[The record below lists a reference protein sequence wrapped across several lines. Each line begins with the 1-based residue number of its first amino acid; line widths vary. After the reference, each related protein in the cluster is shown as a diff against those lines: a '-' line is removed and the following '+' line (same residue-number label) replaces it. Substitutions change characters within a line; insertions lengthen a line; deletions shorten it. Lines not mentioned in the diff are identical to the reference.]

1 MKVGSD
7 FSGIG
12 SPEVALKNLQIEFE
26 HVFACDVDAY
36 AKKSFLAIHKPQVFF
51 DDIRNRNH
59 GSIKRLDMYFAGF
72 PCQAFSIA
80 GKRKGFDDVRGT
92 LFFDTAEF
100 IRINRP
106 KVFVL
111 ENVKG
116 LVNHDG
122 GNTFKTII
130 DLLSNGGGTVNGQM
144 SLDMF
149 EDGLGYHLHTCLL
162 NTKDFGLPQNRERIF
177 IIGFDK
183 FAEFRIPKGQPLT
196 TRLIDFLQD
205 NPENKHIISDV
216 SIDFLK
222 KHTKF
227 NKFEVLKNDSICK
240 TLTAGC
246 GKIQNSNNFI
256 EVPEKFYL
264 KQKQIDKLVEY
275 NKRQIEKGN
284 GFMAKFHNPNEDLMS
299 ALKVGGGNADDLVQ
313 VVAHSLFPRSSK
325 TGKGGSGHLS
335 KNDGTIYCIDAQNT
349 QAIEVRQL
357 NPSKESG
364 GVQPYQQNRI
374 YDKDGLCPSLNAG
387 QEKWKGNIVNTKK
400 IRRLTPLECW
410 LLQGFSKEDFDKAE
424 QVCSD
429 SQLYKQAGNTI
440 SVPVIQAIIKNIT
453 DALAK

>member
-12 SPEVALKNLQIEFE
+12 SPEVALKNLQIQFE
-26 HVFACDVDAY
+26 HVFACDVDEY
-36 AKKSFLAIHKPQVFF
+36 AKKSFLAIHNPQVFF

-59 GSIKRLDMYFAGF
+59 ELIERLDMYFAGF

-116 LVNHDG
+116 LLNHDG
-122 GNTFKTII
+122 GNTYKTII
-130 DLLSNGGGTVNGQM
+130 ELLSNGGGTVNSQT

-177 IIGFDK
+177 IIGFDNYHDFK
-183 FAEFRIPKGQPLT
+183 TPVKIPLQTK
-196 TRLIDFLQD
+196 LIDFLETVVD
-205 NPENKHIISDV
+205 
-216 SIDFLK
+216 
-222 KHTKF
+222 
-227 NKFEVLKNDSICK
+227 
-240 TLTAGC
+240 
-246 GKIQNSNNFI
+246 
-256 EVPEKFYL
+256 EKFYL

-275 NKRQIEKGN
+275 NKRQIENGN

-299 ALKVGGGNADDLVQ
+299 SLKVGGKGADDL
-313 VVAHSLFPRSSK
+313 
-325 TGKGGSGHLS
+325 
-335 KNDGTIYCIDAQNT
+335 
-349 QAIEVRQL
+349 IEVRQL

-374 YDKDGLCPSLNAG
+374 YDVNGLCPSLNAG
-387 QEKWKGNIVNTKK
+387 QEKWKGNLVNTKQ
-400 IRRLTPLECW
+400 IRRLTPWECW
-410 LLQGFSKEDFDKAE
+410 KLQGFSKADFEKAE
-424 QVCSD
+424 QVCSN

>member
-26 HVFACDVDAY
+26 QVFACDIDEF

-59 GSIKRLDMYFAGF
+59 GSVERLDMYFAGF

-80 GKRKGFDDVRGT
+80 GKRKGFEDVRGT

-122 GNTFKTII
+122 GNTYKTII
-130 DLLSNGGGTVNGQM
+130 ELLSNGGGTVNGQM

-177 IIGFDK
+177 IIGFDE
-183 FAEFRIPKGQPLT
+183 FHEFRTPTGKPLT
-196 TRLIDFLQD
+196 SKLIDFLD
-205 NPENKHIISDV
+205 DDV
-216 SIDFLK
+216 D
-222 KHTKF
+222 
-227 NKFEVLKNDSICK
+227 ER
-240 TLTAGC
+240 
-246 GKIQNSNNFI
+246 
-256 EVPEKFYL
+256 FYL

-275 NKRQIEKGN
+275 NQRQTEKGN
-284 GFMAKFHNPNEDLMS
+284 GFMAKFHNPNEELMS
-299 ALKVGGGNADDLVQ
+299 ALKVGGKGADDLVE

-335 KNDGTIYCIDAQNT
+335 KNDGTIYCIDSQNT
-349 QAIEVRQL
+349 QAIEVRQI
-357 NPSKESG
+357 NPSKESC

-374 YDKDGLCPSLNAG
+374 YDTDGLCPSLNAG
-387 QEKWKGNIVNTKK
+387 QEKWKGNIVNTKQ
-400 IRRLTPLECW
+400 IRRLTPWECW
-410 LLQGFSKEDFDKAE
+410 KLQGFSKSDFEKAE
-424 QVCSD
+424 NVVSN

-440 SVPVIQAIIKNIT
+440 SVPVIQEILKNIT

>member
-12 SPEVALKNLQIEFE
+12 SPEVALKNLHIEFE
-26 HVFACDVDAY
+26 HVFACDVDEY

-59 GSIKRLDMYFAGF
+59 GSVKRLDMYFAGF

-116 LVNHDG
+116 LLNHDG

-130 DLLSNGGGTVNGQM
+130 DLLSNGGGTINGQM

-196 TRLIDFLQD
+196 TRLIDVL
-205 NPENKHIISDV
+205 ETDV
-216 SIDFLK
+216 D
-222 KHTKF
+222 
-227 NKFEVLKNDSICK
+227 
-240 TLTAGC
+240 
-246 GKIQNSNNFI
+246 
-256 EVPEKFYL
+256 EKFYL

-275 NKRQIEKGN
+275 NKRQIANGN

-374 YDKDGLCPSLNAG
+374 YDINGLCPSLNAG
-387 QEKWKGNIVNTKK
+387 QQQWNGNIVNTKQ

-410 LLQGFSKEDFDKAE
+410 KLQGFSKTDFFKAE
-424 QVCSD
+424 QVCSN

>member
-26 HVFACDVDAY
+26 HVFACDVDEY

-116 LVNHDG
+116 LLNHDG
-122 GNTFKTII
+122 GNTYKTII
-130 DLLSNGGGTVNGQM
+130 DLLSNGGGTINGQM

-162 NTKDFGLPQNRERIF
+162 NTKNFGLPQNRERIF

-183 FAEFRIPKGQPLT
+183 FAEFRIPKGQDLT
-196 TRLIDFLQD
+196 TRLIDVL
-205 NPENKHIISDV
+205 ETDV
-216 SIDFLK
+216 D
-222 KHTKF
+222 
-227 NKFEVLKNDSICK
+227 
-240 TLTAGC
+240 
-246 GKIQNSNNFI
+246 
-256 EVPEKFYL
+256 EKFYL

-275 NKRQIEKGN
+275 NKRQIANGN

-374 YDKDGLCPSLNAG
+374 YDINGLCPSLNAG
-387 QEKWKGNIVNTKK
+387 QQQWNGNIVNTKQ

-410 LLQGFSKEDFDKAE
+410 KLQGFSKTDYFKAE
-424 QVCSD
+424 QVCSN

>member
-1 MKVGSD
+1 MKIGSD

-12 SPEVALKNLQIEFE
+12 SPEVALKNLQIQFE
-26 HVFACDVDAY
+26 HVFACDVDEY
-36 AKKSFLAIHKPQVFF
+36 AKSFLAIHNPQVFF
-51 DDIRNRNH
+51 NDIRNRNH
-59 GSIKRLDMYFAGF
+59 ESIERLDMYFAGF

-116 LVNHDG
+116 LLNHDG
-122 GNTFKTII
+122 GNTYKTII
-130 DLLSNGGGTVNGQM
+130 ELLSNGGGTVNSQT

-177 IIGFDK
+177 IIGFDNYHDFK
-183 FAEFRIPKGQPLT
+183 TPVKIPLQTK
-196 TRLIDFLQD
+196 LIDFLETVVD
-205 NPENKHIISDV
+205 
-216 SIDFLK
+216 
-222 KHTKF
+222 
-227 NKFEVLKNDSICK
+227 
-240 TLTAGC
+240 
-246 GKIQNSNNFI
+246 
-256 EVPEKFYL
+256 EKFYL

-275 NKRQIEKGN
+275 NKRQIENGN

-299 ALKVGGGNADDLVQ
+299 SLKVGGKGADDLVE

-325 TGKGGSGHLS
+325 TGKGGTGHLS

-349 QAIEVRQL
+349 QAIEVRQT
-357 NPSKESG
+357 
-364 GVQPYQQNRI
+364 
-374 YDKDGLCPSLNAG
+374 
-387 QEKWKGNIVNTKK
+387 NTKQ
-400 IRRLTPLECW
+400 IRRLTPWECW
-410 LLQGFSKEDFDKAE
+410 KLQGFSKLDFAKAE
-424 QVCSD
+424 QVCSN

>member
-26 HVFACDVDAY
+26 QVFACDIDEF

-59 GSIKRLDMYFAGF
+59 GSVERLDMYFAGF

-80 GKRKGFDDVRGT
+80 GKRKGFEDVRGT

-122 GNTFKTII
+122 GNTYKTII
-130 DLLSNGGGTVNGQM
+130 ELLSNGGGTVNGQM

-177 IIGFDK
+177 IIGFDE
-183 FAEFRIPKGQPLT
+183 FHEFRTPTGKPLT
-196 TRLIDFLQD
+196 SKLIDFLD
-205 NPENKHIISDV
+205 DDV
-216 SIDFLK
+216 D
-222 KHTKF
+222 
-227 NKFEVLKNDSICK
+227 ER
-240 TLTAGC
+240 
-246 GKIQNSNNFI
+246 
-256 EVPEKFYL
+256 FYL

-275 NKRQIEKGN
+275 NQRQTEKGN
-284 GFMAKFHNPNEDLMS
+284 GFMAKFHNPNEELMS
-299 ALKVGGGNADDLVQ
+299 ALKVGGKGADDLVE

-335 KNDGTIYCIDAQNT
+335 KNDGTIYCIDSQNT
-349 QAIEVRQL
+349 QAIEVRQI

-374 YDKDGLCPSLNAG
+374 YDTDGLCPSLNAG
-387 QEKWKGNIVNTKK
+387 QEKWKGNIVNTKQ
-400 IRRLTPLECW
+400 IRRLTPWECW
-410 LLQGFSKEDFDKAE
+410 KLQDFSKSDFEKAE
-424 QVCSD
+424 NVVSN

-440 SVPVIQAIIKNIT
+440 SVPVIQEILKNIT

>member
-26 HVFACDVDAY
+26 QVFACDIDEF

-59 GSIKRLDMYFAGF
+59 GSVERLDMYFAGF

-80 GKRKGFDDVRGT
+80 GKRKGFEDVRGT

-122 GNTFKTII
+122 GNTYKTII
-130 DLLSNGGGTVNGQM
+130 ELLSNGGGTVNGQM

-177 IIGFDK
+177 IIGFDE
-183 FAEFRIPKGQPLT
+183 FHEFRTPTGKPLT
-196 TRLIDFLQD
+196 SKLIDFLD
-205 NPENKHIISDV
+205 DDV
-216 SIDFLK
+216 D
-222 KHTKF
+222 
-227 NKFEVLKNDSICK
+227 ER
-240 TLTAGC
+240 
-246 GKIQNSNNFI
+246 
-256 EVPEKFYL
+256 FYL

-275 NKRQIEKGN
+275 NQRQTEKGN
-284 GFMAKFHNPNEDLMS
+284 GFMAKFHNPNEELMS
-299 ALKVGGGNADDLVQ
+299 ALKVGGKGADDLVE

-335 KNDGTIYCIDAQNT
+335 KMMAQSIALIHRTHKQLKSDKSIHQKNQVVCNLINRTESMT
-349 QAIEVRQL
+349 QMVC
-357 NPSKESG
+357 
-364 GVQPYQQNRI
+364 V
-374 YDKDGLCPSLNAG
+374 
-387 QEKWKGNIVNTKK
+387 
-400 IRRLTPLECW
+400 
-410 LLQGFSKEDFDKAE
+410 LL
-424 QVCSD
+424 
-429 SQLYKQAGNTI
+429 
-440 SVPVIQAIIKNIT
+440 
-453 DALAK
+453 

>member
-12 SPEVALKNLQIEFE
+12 SPEVAFKNLQIEFE
-26 HVFACDVDAY
+26 HVFACDVDEY

-51 DDIRNRNH
+51 DDIRKRNH
-59 GSIKRLDMYFAGF
+59 ESIERLDMYFAGF

-116 LVNHDG
+116 LLNHDG

-130 DLLSNGGGTVNGQM
+130 DLLSNGGGTINGQM

-196 TRLIDFLQD
+196 TRLIDVL
-205 NPENKHIISDV
+205 ETDV
-216 SIDFLK
+216 D
-222 KHTKF
+222 
-227 NKFEVLKNDSICK
+227 
-240 TLTAGC
+240 
-246 GKIQNSNNFI
+246 
-256 EVPEKFYL
+256 EKFYL

-275 NKRQIEKGN
+275 NKRQIANGN

-313 VVAHSLFPRSSK
+313 
-325 TGKGGSGHLS
+325 
-335 KNDGTIYCIDAQNT
+335 IQ
-349 QAIEVRQL
+349 VRQL

-374 YDKDGLCPSLNAG
+374 YDINGLCPSLNAG
-387 QEKWKGNIVNTKK
+387 QQQWNGNIVNTKK

-410 LLQGFSKEDFDKAE
+410 KLQGFSKTDFFKAE
-424 QVCSD
+424 QVCSN

-453 DALAK
+453 DALAR

>member
-12 SPEVALKNLQIEFE
+12 SPEVALKNLGIEIE
-26 HVFACDVDAY
+26 HVFACDVDEY
-36 AKKSFLAIHKPQVFF
+36 AKKSFLEIHKPKIFF

-59 GSIKRLDMYFAGF
+59 GSVERLDMYFAGF

-116 LVNHDG
+116 LLNHDG

-130 DLLSNGGGTVNGQM
+130 DLLSNGGGTVNSQM
-144 SLDMF
+144 SFDMF

-162 NTKDFGLPQNRERIF
+162 NTKNFGLPQNRERIF
-177 IIGFDK
+177 IVGFDK
-183 FAEFRIPKGQPLT
+183 FAEFRIPKGFELKT
-196 TRLIDFLQD
+196 KLIDILED
-205 NPENKHIISDV
+205 
-216 SIDFLK
+216 
-222 KHTKF
+222 
-227 NKFEVLKNDSICK
+227 EVD
-240 TLTAGC
+240 
-246 GKIQNSNNFI
+246 
-256 EVPEKFYL
+256 EKFYL
-264 KQKQIDKLVEY
+264 KQKQIDKLIEY
-275 NKRQIEKGN
+275 NKRQTEKGN
-284 GFMAKFHNPNEDLMS
+284 GFMAKFHNPNEDMMS
-299 ALKVGGGNADDLVQ
+299 ALKVGGKGADDLVE

-325 TGKGGSGHLS
+325 TGKGGSGSLS
-335 KNDGTIYCIDAQNT
+335 KTDGTAYCIDAQNT
-349 QAIEVRQL
+349 QAIEIRQL

-374 YDKDGLCPSLNAG
+374 YDVNGLCPALNSG
-387 QEKWKGNIVNTKK
+387 QEIWKGNIVNTKK

-410 LLQGFSKEDFDKAE
+410 KLQGFSKEDFDKAAN
-424 QVCSD
+424 VCSD
-429 SQLYKQAGNTI
+429 TQLFKQAGNTI

-453 DALAK
+453 DALDK

>member
-12 SPEVALKNLQIEFE
+12 SPEVALKNLGIDIE
-26 HVFACDVDAY
+26 HVFACDVDEY
-36 AKKSFLAIHKPQVFF
+36 AKKSFLEIHKPNIFF

-59 GSIKRLDMYFAGF
+59 GSVERLDMYFAGF

-80 GKRKGFDDVRGT
+80 GKRKGFDDIRGT

-116 LVNHDG
+116 LLNHDG
-122 GNTFKTII
+122 GNTYQTII
-130 DLLSNGGGTVNGQM
+130 DLLSNGGGTVNSQM

-177 IIGFDK
+177 IVGFDK
-183 FAEFRIPKGQPLT
+183 FAEFRIPKGFELKT
-196 TRLIDFLQD
+196 KLIDILED
-205 NPENKHIISDV
+205 
-216 SIDFLK
+216 
-222 KHTKF
+222 
-227 NKFEVLKNDSICK
+227 EVD
-240 TLTAGC
+240 A
-246 GKIQNSNNFI
+246 
-256 EVPEKFYL
+256 KFYL
-264 KQKQIDKLVEY
+264 TQKKIDKLI
-275 NKRQIEKGN
+275 QFN
-284 GFMAKFHNPNEDLMS
+284 GELSD
-299 ALKVGGGNADDLVQ
+299 

-325 TGKGGSGHLS
+325 TGKGGSGSLS
-335 KNDGTIYCIDAQNT
+335 KTDGTAYCIDAQNT
-349 QAIEVRQL
+349 QAIEIRQL

-374 YDKDGLCPSLNAG
+374 YDVNGLCPALNSG
-387 QEKWKGNIVNTKK
+387 QEIWKGNIVNTKR
-400 IRRLTPLECW
+400 IRRLTPFECW
-410 LLQGFSKEDFDKAE
+410 KLQGFSKEDFDKAAN
-424 QVCSD
+424 VCSD
-429 SQLYKQAGNTI
+429 TQLYKQAGNTI

-453 DALAK
+453 DALDK

>member
-26 HVFACDVDAY
+26 HVFACDVDEY

-59 GSIKRLDMYFAGF
+59 GSVKRLDMYFAGF

-80 GKRKGFDDVRGT
+80 GKRKGFEDVRGT

-116 LVNHDG
+116 LLNHDG

-130 DLLSNGGGTVNGQM
+130 DLLSNGGGTINGQM

-196 TRLIDFLQD
+196 TRLIDVL
-205 NPENKHIISDV
+205 ETDV
-216 SIDFLK
+216 D
-222 KHTKF
+222 
-227 NKFEVLKNDSICK
+227 
-240 TLTAGC
+240 
-246 GKIQNSNNFI
+246 
-256 EVPEKFYL
+256 EKFYL

-275 NKRQIEKGN
+275 NKRQIANGN

-374 YDKDGLCPSLNAG
+374 YDINGLCPSLNAG
-387 QEKWKGNIVNTKK
+387 QQQWNGNIVNTKQ

-410 LLQGFSKEDFDKAE
+410 KLQGFSKTDFFKAE
-424 QVCSD
+424 QVCSN

-453 DALAK
+453 DALAR

>member
-26 HVFACDVDAY
+26 HVFACDVDEY

-116 LVNHDG
+116 LLNHDG
-122 GNTFKTII
+122 GNTYKTII
-130 DLLSNGGGTVNGQM
+130 DLLSNGGGTINGQM

-162 NTKDFGLPQNRERIF
+162 NTKNFGLPQNRERIF

-196 TRLIDFLQD
+196 TRLIDVL
-205 NPENKHIISDV
+205 ETDV
-216 SIDFLK
+216 D
-222 KHTKF
+222 
-227 NKFEVLKNDSICK
+227 
-240 TLTAGC
+240 
-246 GKIQNSNNFI
+246 
-256 EVPEKFYL
+256 EKFYL

-275 NKRQIEKGN
+275 NKRQIANGN

-374 YDKDGLCPSLNAG
+374 YDINGLCPSLNAG
-387 QEKWKGNIVNTKK
+387 QQQWNGNIVNTKQ

-410 LLQGFSKEDFDKAE
+410 KLQGFSKTDFFKAK
-424 QVCSD
+424 QVCSN

-440 SVPVIQAIIKNIT
+440 SVPVIQAIIKNII

>member
-12 SPEVALKNLQIEFE
+12 SPEVALKNLGIEIE
-26 HVFACDVDAY
+26 HVFACDVDEY
-36 AKKSFLAIHKPQVFF
+36 AKKSFLEIHKPKIFF

-59 GSIKRLDMYFAGF
+59 GSVERLDMYFAGF

-116 LVNHDG
+116 LLNHDG

-130 DLLSNGGGTVNGQM
+130 DLLSNGGGTVNSQM
-144 SLDMF
+144 SFDMF

-162 NTKDFGLPQNRERIF
+162 NTKNFGLPQNRERIF
-177 IIGFDK
+177 IVGFDK
-183 FAEFRIPKGQPLT
+183 FAEFRIPKGFELKT
-196 TRLIDFLQD
+196 KLIDILED
-205 NPENKHIISDV
+205 
-216 SIDFLK
+216 
-222 KHTKF
+222 
-227 NKFEVLKNDSICK
+227 EVD
-240 TLTAGC
+240 
-246 GKIQNSNNFI
+246 
-256 EVPEKFYL
+256 EKFYL
-264 KQKQIDKLVEY
+264 KQKQIDKLIEY
-275 NKRQIEKGN
+275 NKRQTEKGN
-284 GFMAKFHNPNEDLMS
+284 GFMAKFHNPNEEIMS
-299 ALKVGGGNADDLVQ
+299 ALKVGGKGADDLVE

-325 TGKGGSGHLS
+325 TGKGGSGSLS
-335 KNDGTIYCIDAQNT
+335 KTDGTAYCIDAQNT
-349 QAIEVRQL
+349 QAIEIRQL

-374 YDKDGLCPSLNAG
+374 YDVNGLCPALNSG
-387 QEKWKGNIVNTKK
+387 QEIWKGNIVNTKK

-410 LLQGFSKEDFDKAE
+410 KLQGFSKEDFDKAAN
-424 QVCSD
+424 VCSD
-429 SQLYKQAGNTI
+429 TQLFKQAGNTI

-453 DALAK
+453 DALDK

>member
-12 SPEVALKNLQIEFE
+12 SPEVALKNLGIDIE
-26 HVFACDVDAY
+26 HVFACDVDEY
-36 AKKSFLAIHKPQVFF
+36 AKKSFLEIHKPNIFF

-59 GSIKRLDMYFAGF
+59 GSVERLDMYFAGF

-80 GKRKGFDDVRGT
+80 GKRKGFDDIRGT

-116 LVNHDG
+116 LLNHDG
-122 GNTFKTII
+122 GNTYQTII
-130 DLLSNGGGTVNGQM
+130 DLLSNGGGTVNSQM

-162 NTKDFGLPQNRERIF
+162 NTKNFGLPQNRERIF
-177 IIGFDK
+177 IVGFDK
-183 FAEFRIPKGQPLT
+183 FAEFRIPKGFELKT
-196 TRLIDFLQD
+196 KLIDILED
-205 NPENKHIISDV
+205 
-216 SIDFLK
+216 
-222 KHTKF
+222 
-227 NKFEVLKNDSICK
+227 EVD
-240 TLTAGC
+240 A
-246 GKIQNSNNFI
+246 
-256 EVPEKFYL
+256 KFYL
-264 KQKQIDKLVEY
+264 TQKKIDKL
-275 NKRQIEKGN
+275 NQFN
-284 GFMAKFHNPNEDLMS
+284 GELSD
-299 ALKVGGGNADDLVQ
+299 

-325 TGKGGSGHLS
+325 TGKGGSGSLS
-335 KNDGTIYCIDAQNT
+335 KTDGTAYCIDAQNT
-349 QAIEVRQL
+349 QAIEIRQL

-374 YDKDGLCPSLNAG
+374 YDVNGLCPALNSG
-387 QEKWKGNIVNTKK
+387 QEIWKGNIVNTKK

-410 LLQGFSKEDFDKAE
+410 KLQGFSKEDFEKAAN
-424 QVCSD
+424 VCSD
-429 SQLYKQAGNTI
+429 TQLFKQAGNTI

-453 DALAK
+453 DALDK